1 MQQTLGC
8 TVYIG
13 TGNSV
18 SSTVSRKRCTFSRA
32 SRLRQWA
39 FRIACSMESPR
50 CSAVSCKA
58 SLCTLLLSRHSFF
71 KPAVQEIKGYAATI
85 EIQNME
91 GHSRRNNR
99 SSSLIEEHWLF
110 PATLKMPVKKKK
122 QHSLSTAEA
131 PKAEISDKMYYLNGD
146 TRGIPEDCN
155 IVKGLVHTC
164 DKSDGDSVALS
175 HGNHFCRMVRIN
187 FCDKATEFP
196 LLLSV
201 WTGLRVPLVLQPATR
216 PKKIKHAS
224 TKTH

>member
-1 MQQTLGC
+1 MTAPTPDGTTTPWNNLRGTMQQTLGC

-71 KPAVQEIKGYAATI
+71 KPAGQEIKGYAATI

-122 QHSLSTAEA
+122 KNHSIQQHSWSAQ
-131 PKAEISDKMYYLNGD
+131 G
-146 TRGIPEDCN
+146 R
-155 IVKGLVHTC
+155 
-164 DKSDGDSVALS
+164 
-175 HGNHFCRMVRIN
+175 N
-187 FCDKATEFP
+187 F
-196 LLLSV
+196 
-201 WTGLRVPLVLQPATR
+201 R
-216 PKKIKHAS
+216 
-224 TKTH
+224 

>member
-146 TRGIPEDCN
+146 TRGIPEDSV
-155 IVKGLVHTC
+155 ISLKGSFTHAT
-164 DKSDGDSVALS
+164 
-175 HGNHFCRMVRIN
+175 
-187 FCDKATEFP
+187 KATGIPSLCHTAIIFVEWSGSIF
-196 LLLSV
+196 V
-201 WTGLRVPLVLQPATR
+201 
-216 PKKIKHAS
+216 
-224 TKTH
+224 TKRQNSRCFCQCGRALGSP